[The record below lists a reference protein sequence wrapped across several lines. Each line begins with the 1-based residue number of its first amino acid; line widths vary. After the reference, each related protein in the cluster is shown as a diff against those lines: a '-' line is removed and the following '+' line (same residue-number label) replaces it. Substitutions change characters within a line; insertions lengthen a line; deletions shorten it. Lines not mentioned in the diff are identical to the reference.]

1 MSDLTCPNCGD
12 AVPEQISYVT
22 MVTCPSCSTTLY
34 LDGAQLRNAGQ
45 SGEMHDGPSLFGIGD
60 TVHFGGNSVQIMGH
74 ARYSYGRGWWDE
86 FWGLDEDQRGVWV
99 SVDEGDVVL
108 QYPIRQE
115 MWPDIPA
122 GAGVGMAWEHRDET
136 WRVAEADKAECVA
149 LRGSFGEQLT
159 VGETY
164 RFLNLQSENGALM
177 SGEFWQGGK
186 SWYLG
191 FWHDPFDIRVEAL
204 P

>member
-12 AVPEQISYVT
+12 AVPEQISHVT
-22 MVTCPSCSTTLY
+22 MLTCPSCGTTLY
-34 LDGAQLRNAGQ
+34 LDGQRLEAAGR
-45 SGEMHDGPSLFGIGD
+45 SGEMHDGPKLFDIGD
-60 TVHFGGNSVQIMGH
+60 RVRMGQASVEVMGH

-86 FWGLDEDQRGVWV
+86 FWGLDEDRRGVWV

-108 QYPIRQE
+108 QYPLKE
-115 MWPDIPA
+115 DAWPLIA
-122 GAGVGMAWEHRDET
+122 RSAGVGMAWQHRGET
-136 WRVAEADKAECVA
+136 WRVIEADKAECIA
-149 LRGSFGEQLT
+149 LRGSFGERLA

-164 RFLNLQSENGALM
+164 RFLNLQSESGALM

-191 FWHDPFDIRVEAL
+191 FWYDPFDIAVEPA